1 MPKKA
6 ELTSAY
12 IIQKVAPVFNKKGYS
27 ATSMADITLATGLT
41 KGAIYGNFLNKNE
54 LAIKSFSY
62 NINLITNAIAIE
74 IEKEKS
80 AINKLLA
87 ITKFYSKYYQ
97 FTLDFGGCPVLNIG
111 VDANHQ
117 DPVLMQKVQK
127 AIGNVQKFIESVI
140 ESGIANNEIKQSID
154 SKYYARQIFARI
166 EGAVFMTMTT
176 KKEIYMKDMVK
187 GLNHMIEKDI
197 AL

>member
-41 KGAIYGNFLNKNE
+41 KGAIYGNFENKNE

-62 NINLITNAIAIE
+62 NVNMVTNAIAVQIA
-74 IEKEKS
+74 KES
-80 AINKLLA
+80 LAINKLLA
-87 ITKFYSKYYQ
+87 ITKFYGNYYE
-97 FTLDFGGCPVLNIG
+97 FTHDFGGCPILNIG
-111 VDANHQ
+111 IDANHQ

-127 AIGNVQKFIESVI
+127 AITNIQAYVEAIICE
-140 ESGIANNEIKQSID
+140 GITNKELKPNID
-154 SKYYARQIFARI
+154 AKYYARQIFTRI
-166 EGAVFMTMTT
+166 EGAVFMTTT
-176 KKEIYMKDMVK
+176 TRNKIYLKDMVE
-187 GLNHMIEKDI
+187 GLNQMIEKEI
-197 AL
+197 NL